1 MLLNIFSVG
10 NRFYLTLCLLS
21 PLIWE
26 VNQVIAKNRKTV
38 AEQDSK
44 VQDAVQTAY
53 LDFSSI
59 ITDQERSDWIL
70 DEYALRKV
78 MPKIAEV
85 YCQLSAL
92 ALQRLEKKIEAQT
105 SGHLAKDYYDTEK
118 SKDEDFTMDQR
129 LRDLLHQERINLAF
143 RQVKK
148 HKAQCPFWLTRSNDF
163 MGIHR
168 DAGRL
173 QLIAETMGGF
183 QLQKDKDSLFIGG
196 AGQGRLIGI
205 YGFTTSW
212 GFGLGIE
219 AGGASTFPKDE
230 QGRRSLK
237 AQWTAGVP
245 LLWRGWWDNK
255 RFDVELTPVAR
266 FEEQT
271 MTQGHYGGR
280 FAVSFGISPLR
291 IFGFLPHIMGWI
303 GVEQF
308 FDQDSTLVLRA
319 GTRIGFSL

>member
-1 MLLNIFSVG
+1 MSLNILSVG
-10 NRFYLTLCLLS
+10 NRFYLAICLLC

-26 VNQVIAKNRKTV
+26 ANQLAAKTRKMP

-44 VQDAVQTAY
+44 LQDVVQTAY

-70 DEYALRKV
+70 DEYALHKI

-85 YCQLSAL
+85 YCQLSVL
-92 ALQRLEKKIEAQT
+92 ALQELEKKIEAQT
-105 SGHLAKDYYDTEK
+105 SDHLAKDYYDTEK

-129 LRDLLHQERINLAF
+129 LRDLLHQERISLAF

-148 HKAQCPFWLTRSNDF
+148 HRDQCPFWLTRSNEF

-173 QLIAETMGGF
+173 QLMAETMGGF
-183 QLQKDKDSLFIGG
+183 QLQKGKNRLFIGG

-230 QGRRSLK
+230 LGRRSLK
-237 AQWTAGVP
+237 AQWTTGVP

-255 RFDVELTPVAR
+255 RIDVELTPVAR
-266 FEEQT
+266 FDEQK
-271 MTQGHYGGR
+271 MTQGNYGGR

-291 IFGFLPHIMGWI
+291 VFGFLPHLMGWV

-308 FDQDSTLVLRA
+308 FDQDSTLVFRA